1 MDLEEIGMSA
11 FSVELL
17 QKLSKDFY
25 NIGRQEGFDAGF
37 TAALC
42 TIASVGKKESAEDAL
57 KYAKDFLNGPLANKE
72 AKDKSRR
79 ARRSVRKS
87 RTRRCIEMNL
97 DEYTDKLA
105 ELAEESVTES
115 DLQFLKGRN
124 VYLSGPI
131 TGVKGYKYPF
141 IFMEKVLHKVSDGM
155 VFNPA
160 TEIPSDS
167 PYEAA
172 MATCLQAL
180 SLRVRD
186 GEDEP
191 YYPMYGVMI
200 LLPGWTKSK
209 GAQIENRV
217 AEACGIE
224 VIEMS
229 LSSKTF
235 RKIAPFYRALIN
247 VVDNY
252 GE

>member
-1 MDLEEIGMSA
+1 
-11 FSVELL
+11 
-17 QKLSKDFY
+17 
-25 NIGRQEGFDAGF
+25 
-37 TAALC
+37 
-42 TIASVGKKESAEDAL
+42 
-57 KYAKDFLNGPLANKE
+57 
-72 AKDKSRR
+72 
-79 ARRSVRKS
+79 
-87 RTRRCIEMNL
+87 MNL

-105 ELAEESVTES
+105 ELAAESVTES
-115 DLQFLKGRN
+115 DLHFLKGRN

-131 TGVKGYKYPF
+131 TGVKGYRCPF
-141 IFMEKVLHKVSDGM
+141 VFMEKVLHKVSDGM

-186 GEDEP
+186 DEDEP

-224 VIEMS
+224 VVDMS
-229 LSSKTF
+229 LDMAF
-235 RKIAPFYRALIN
+235 VKIRPFYRALVD
-247 VVDNY
+247 VVNNY
-252 GE
+252 GK

>member
-1 MDLEEIGMSA
+1 
-11 FSVELL
+11 
-17 QKLSKDFY
+17 
-25 NIGRQEGFDAGF
+25 
-37 TAALC
+37 
-42 TIASVGKKESAEDAL
+42 
-57 KYAKDFLNGPLANKE
+57 
-72 AKDKSRR
+72 
-79 ARRSVRKS
+79 
-87 RTRRCIEMNL
+87 MNL

-105 ELAEESVTES
+105 ELASA
-115 DLQFLKGRN
+115 DLTKDDFSFLKDRN

-141 IFMEKVLHKVSDGM
+141 VFMEKVLGKVSDGM

-160 TEIPSDS
+160 TEIPSDTS
-167 PYEAA
+167 YEAA

-200 LLPGWTKSK
+200 LLPGWVKSQ

-224 VIEMS
+224 VVDMS
-229 LSSKTF
+229 LDAAFT
-235 RKIAPFYRALIN
+235 KIRPFYRALVD
-247 VVDNY
+247 VVRNY

>member
-1 MDLEEIGMSA
+1 
-11 FSVELL
+11 
-17 QKLSKDFY
+17 
-25 NIGRQEGFDAGF
+25 
-37 TAALC
+37 
-42 TIASVGKKESAEDAL
+42 
-57 KYAKDFLNGPLANKE
+57 
-72 AKDKSRR
+72 
-79 ARRSVRKS
+79 
-87 RTRRCIEMNL
+87 MNL

-105 ELAEESVTES
+105 EFASA
-115 DLQFLKGRN
+115 DLTKDDFSFLKDRN

-141 IFMEKVLHKVSDGM
+141 VFMEKVLHKVSDGM

-191 YYPMYGVMI
+191 YYPMYEVMV
-200 LLPGWTKSK
+200 LLPGWTKSQ

-224 VIEMS
+224 VVDMS
-229 LSSKTF
+229 LDAAFT
-235 RKIAPFYRALIN
+235 KIRPFYRALVD
-247 VVDNY
+247 VVRNY

>member
-1 MDLEEIGMSA
+1 
-11 FSVELL
+11 
-17 QKLSKDFY
+17 
-25 NIGRQEGFDAGF
+25 
-37 TAALC
+37 
-42 TIASVGKKESAEDAL
+42 
-57 KYAKDFLNGPLANKE
+57 
-72 AKDKSRR
+72 
-79 ARRSVRKS
+79 
-87 RTRRCIEMNL
+87 MNL

-105 ELAEESVTES
+105 ELAAANLTKD
-115 DLQFLKGRN
+115 DLYFLKDRN

-141 IFMEKVLHKVSDGM
+141 IFMEKVLGKVSDGM

-160 TEIPSDS
+160 TEIPSNS

-200 LLPGWTKSK
+200 LLPGWVKSQ

-224 VIEMS
+224 VVEMS
-229 LSSKTF
+229 LSGKTF
-235 RKIAPFYRALIN
+235 QKIAPFYRALIN

>member
-1 MDLEEIGMSA
+1 
-11 FSVELL
+11 
-17 QKLSKDFY
+17 
-25 NIGRQEGFDAGF
+25 
-37 TAALC
+37 
-42 TIASVGKKESAEDAL
+42 
-57 KYAKDFLNGPLANKE
+57 
-72 AKDKSRR
+72 
-79 ARRSVRKS
+79 
-87 RTRRCIEMNL
+87 MNL
-97 DEYTDKLA
+97 DEYTDKFA
-105 ELAEESVTES
+105 ELAAESVTES

-131 TGVKGYKYPF
+131 TGVKGYRCPF
-141 IFMEKVLHKVSDGM
+141 AFMEKVLHKVSDGM

-160 TEIPSDS
+160 TEIPSGS

-191 YYPMYGVMI
+191 YYPMYEVMI

-224 VIEMS
+224 VVDMPS
-229 LSSKTF
+229 NKAFT
-235 RKIAPFYRALIN
+235 KIMPFYRALIS
-247 VVDNY
+247 VVENY

>member
-1 MDLEEIGMSA
+1 
-11 FSVELL
+11 
-17 QKLSKDFY
+17 
-25 NIGRQEGFDAGF
+25 
-37 TAALC
+37 
-42 TIASVGKKESAEDAL
+42 
-57 KYAKDFLNGPLANKE
+57 
-72 AKDKSRR
+72 
-79 ARRSVRKS
+79 
-87 RTRRCIEMNL
+87 MNL

-105 ELAEESVTES
+105 ELAAESVTES
-115 DLQFLKGRN
+115 DLHFLKGRN

-131 TGVKGYKYPF
+131 TGVKDYRCPF
-141 IFMEKVLHKVSDGM
+141 VFMEKVLNKVNDGM

-160 TEIPSDS
+160 TQIPSNT

-191 YYPMYGVMI
+191 YYPMYEVMI

-224 VIEMS
+224 VVDMPS
-229 LSSKTF
+229 NKAFT
-235 RKIAPFYRALIN
+235 KVMPFYRALIS
-247 VVDNY
+247 VVENY
-252 GE
+252 GK

>member
-1 MDLEEIGMSA
+1 
-11 FSVELL
+11 
-17 QKLSKDFY
+17 
-25 NIGRQEGFDAGF
+25 
-37 TAALC
+37 
-42 TIASVGKKESAEDAL
+42 
-57 KYAKDFLNGPLANKE
+57 
-72 AKDKSRR
+72 
-79 ARRSVRKS
+79 
-87 RTRRCIEMNL
+87 MNL

-105 ELAEESVTES
+105 ELAAEDVTES
-115 DLQFLKGRN
+115 DLYFLKGRN

-141 IFMEKVLHKVSDGM
+141 VFMEKVLHKASDGM

-191 YYPMYGVMI
+191 YYPMYEVMF
-200 LLPGWTKSK
+200 LLPGWTKSQ

-224 VIEMS
+224 VVEMS
-229 LSSKTF
+229 SNKAFT
-235 RKIAPFYRALIN
+235 KVMPFYRALIS
-247 VVDNY
+247 VVENY

>member
-1 MDLEEIGMSA
+1 
-11 FSVELL
+11 
-17 QKLSKDFY
+17 
-25 NIGRQEGFDAGF
+25 
-37 TAALC
+37 
-42 TIASVGKKESAEDAL
+42 
-57 KYAKDFLNGPLANKE
+57 
-72 AKDKSRR
+72 
-79 ARRSVRKS
+79 
-87 RTRRCIEMNL
+87 MNL

-105 ELAEESVTES
+105 ELASA
-115 DLQFLKGRN
+115 DLTKDDFSFLKDRN

-141 IFMEKVLHKVSDGM
+141 VFMEKVLHKVSDGM

-186 GEDEP
+186 DEDEP
-191 YYPMYGVMI
+191 YYPMYEVMI
-200 LLPGWTKSK
+200 LLPGWTKSQ

-224 VIEMS
+224 VVDMS
-229 LSSKTF
+229 SNKAF
-235 RKIAPFYRALIN
+235 IKVMPFYRALIS
-247 VVDNY
+247 VVENY

>member
-1 MDLEEIGMSA
+1 M
-11 FSVELL
+11 
-17 QKLSKDFY
+17 
-25 NIGRQEGFDAGF
+25 
-37 TAALC
+37 
-42 TIASVGKKESAEDAL
+42 
-57 KYAKDFLNGPLANKE
+57 
-72 AKDKSRR
+72 
-79 ARRSVRKS
+79 
-87 RTRRCIEMNL
+87 MNL

-105 ELAEESVTES
+105 ELAAEDVTES
-115 DLQFLKGRN
+115 DIYFLKDKN

-141 IFMEKVLHKVSDGM
+141 IFMEKVLNKVSDGM

-180 SLRVRD
+180 SLRGRD
-186 GEDEP
+186 REDEP
-191 YYPMYGVMI
+191 YSPMYDVMI

-224 VIEMS
+224 VVDMS
-229 LSSKTF
+229 LDMAF
-235 RKIAPFYRALIN
+235 VKIRPFYRALVD
-247 VVDNY
+247 VVNNY
-252 GE
+252 GK

>member
-1 MDLEEIGMSA
+1 
-11 FSVELL
+11 
-17 QKLSKDFY
+17 
-25 NIGRQEGFDAGF
+25 
-37 TAALC
+37 
-42 TIASVGKKESAEDAL
+42 
-57 KYAKDFLNGPLANKE
+57 
-72 AKDKSRR
+72 
-79 ARRSVRKS
+79 
-87 RTRRCIEMNL
+87 MNL
-97 DEYTDKLA
+97 DEYTDRLA
-105 ELAEESVTES
+105 ELAAESVTES

-131 TGVKGYKYPF
+131 TGVKGYRCLF
-141 IFMEKVLHKVSDGM
+141 VFMEKILNKVSDSM

-160 TEIPSDS
+160 TEIPSNS

-191 YYPMYGVMI
+191 YYPMYEVMI

-217 AEACGIE
+217 AEACGIK
-224 VIEMS
+224 VIDMS
-229 LSSKTF
+229 LDKSF
-235 RKIAPFYRALIN
+235 AKIMPFYRALIG
-247 VVDNY
+247 VVNNH

>member
-1 MDLEEIGMSA
+1 
-11 FSVELL
+11 
-17 QKLSKDFY
+17 
-25 NIGRQEGFDAGF
+25 
-37 TAALC
+37 
-42 TIASVGKKESAEDAL
+42 
-57 KYAKDFLNGPLANKE
+57 
-72 AKDKSRR
+72 
-79 ARRSVRKS
+79 
-87 RTRRCIEMNL
+87 MNL

-105 ELAEESVTES
+105 ELASA
-115 DLQFLKGRN
+115 DLTKDDFSFLKDRN

-191 YYPMYGVMI
+191 YSPMYDVMI
-200 LLPGWTKSK
+200 LLPGWVKSQ

-224 VIEMS
+224 VIDMS
-229 LSSKTF
+229 SNKAFT
-235 RKIAPFYRALIN
+235 KVMPFYRALIG
-247 VVDNY
+247 VVENY
-252 GE
+252 GK

>member
-1 MDLEEIGMSA
+1 
-11 FSVELL
+11 
-17 QKLSKDFY
+17 
-25 NIGRQEGFDAGF
+25 
-37 TAALC
+37 
-42 TIASVGKKESAEDAL
+42 
-57 KYAKDFLNGPLANKE
+57 
-72 AKDKSRR
+72 
-79 ARRSVRKS
+79 
-87 RTRRCIEMNL
+87 MNL

-105 ELAEESVTES
+105 ELAAESVTES
-115 DLQFLKGRN
+115 DLHFLKGRN

-131 TGVKGYKYPF
+131 TGVKDYRCHF
-141 IFMEKVLHKVSDGM
+141 VFMEKVLNKVSDGM

-160 TEIPSDS
+160 TQIPSDS

-191 YYPMYGVMI
+191 YYPMYEVMI

-224 VIEMS
+224 VVDMS
-229 LSSKTF
+229 LDMAF
-235 RKIAPFYRALIN
+235 VKIRPFYRALVD
-247 VVDNY
+247 VVNNY
-252 GE
+252 GK

>member
-1 MDLEEIGMSA
+1 
-11 FSVELL
+11 
-17 QKLSKDFY
+17 
-25 NIGRQEGFDAGF
+25 
-37 TAALC
+37 
-42 TIASVGKKESAEDAL
+42 
-57 KYAKDFLNGPLANKE
+57 
-72 AKDKSRR
+72 
-79 ARRSVRKS
+79 
-87 RTRRCIEMNL
+87 MNL

-105 ELAEESVTES
+105 ELAAESVTES
-115 DLQFLKGRN
+115 DLHFLKGRN

-131 TGVKGYKYPF
+131 TGVKGYRCPF
-141 IFMEKVLHKVSDGM
+141 VFMEKILHKVSDGM

-186 GEDEP
+186 DEDEP
-191 YYPMYGVMI
+191 CYPMYGVMI

-224 VIEMS
+224 VVDMS
-229 LSSKTF
+229 LNAAF
-235 RKIAPFYRALIN
+235 AKIRPFYRALVD
-247 VVDNY
+247 VVKNY

>member
-1 MDLEEIGMSA
+1 
-11 FSVELL
+11 
-17 QKLSKDFY
+17 
-25 NIGRQEGFDAGF
+25 
-37 TAALC
+37 
-42 TIASVGKKESAEDAL
+42 
-57 KYAKDFLNGPLANKE
+57 
-72 AKDKSRR
+72 
-79 ARRSVRKS
+79 
-87 RTRRCIEMNL
+87 MNL

-105 ELAEESVTES
+105 ELAAEDVTES
-115 DLQFLKGRN
+115 DLYFLKGRN

-131 TGVKGYKYPF
+131 TGVKGYRCPF
-141 IFMEKVLHKVSDGM
+141 VFMEKVLHKVSDGM

-160 TEIPSDS
+160 TEILSNT

-200 LLPGWTKSK
+200 LLPGWTKSQ

-224 VIEMS
+224 VVDMS
-229 LSSKTF
+229 SNKAFT
-235 RKIAPFYRALIN
+235 KVMPFYRALIS
-247 VVDNY
+247 VVENY
-252 GE
+252 GK

>member
-1 MDLEEIGMSA
+1 M
-11 FSVELL
+11 
-17 QKLSKDFY
+17 
-25 NIGRQEGFDAGF
+25 
-37 TAALC
+37 T
-42 TIASVGKKESAEDAL
+42 
-57 KYAKDFLNGPLANKE
+57 
-72 AKDKSRR
+72 
-79 ARRSVRKS
+79 
-87 RTRRCIEMNL
+87 L

-105 ELAEESVTES
+105 ELAVATLTED
-115 DLQFLKGRN
+115 DLSFLKGKN

-141 IFMEKVLHKVSDGM
+141 IFVEKILNKLSDGM

-191 YYPMYGVMI
+191 YYPMYEVMI

-217 AEACGIE
+217 AVACGIE
-224 VIEMS
+224 VIDMS
-229 LSSKTF
+229 LDAAF
-235 RKIAPFYRALIN
+235 AKIRPFYRALVD

-252 GE
+252 GK

>member
-1 MDLEEIGMSA
+1 
-11 FSVELL
+11 
-17 QKLSKDFY
+17 
-25 NIGRQEGFDAGF
+25 
-37 TAALC
+37 
-42 TIASVGKKESAEDAL
+42 
-57 KYAKDFLNGPLANKE
+57 
-72 AKDKSRR
+72 
-79 ARRSVRKS
+79 
-87 RTRRCIEMNL
+87 MNL

-105 ELAEESVTES
+105 ELASA
-115 DLQFLKGRN
+115 DLTKDDFSFLKDRN

-160 TEIPSDS
+160 TEIPSDT

-191 YYPMYGVMI
+191 YYPMYEVMV
-200 LLPGWTKSK
+200 LLPGWVKSQ

-224 VIEMS
+224 VVDMPS
-229 LSSKTF
+229 NKAFT
-235 RKIAPFYRALIN
+235 KIMPFYRALVD
-247 VVDNY
+247 VVNNY

>member
-1 MDLEEIGMSA
+1 M
-11 FSVELL
+11 
-17 QKLSKDFY
+17 
-25 NIGRQEGFDAGF
+25 
-37 TAALC
+37 
-42 TIASVGKKESAEDAL
+42 
-57 KYAKDFLNGPLANKE
+57 
-72 AKDKSRR
+72 
-79 ARRSVRKS
+79 
-87 RTRRCIEMNL
+87 MNL

-105 ELAEESVTES
+105 ELAAESVTES
-115 DLQFLKGRN
+115 DLHFLKGRN

-131 TGVKGYKYPF
+131 TGVKDYRCPF
-141 IFMEKVLHKVSDGM
+141 VFMEKVLNKVSDGM

-160 TEIPSDS
+160 TQIPSNT

-191 YYPMYGVMI
+191 YYPMYEVMI

-224 VIEMS
+224 VVDVS
-229 LSSKTF
+229 LDMAF
-235 RKIAPFYRALIN
+235 VKIRPFYRALVD
-247 VVDNY
+247 VVNNY
-252 GE
+252 GK

>member
-1 MDLEEIGMSA
+1 
-11 FSVELL
+11 
-17 QKLSKDFY
+17 
-25 NIGRQEGFDAGF
+25 
-37 TAALC
+37 
-42 TIASVGKKESAEDAL
+42 
-57 KYAKDFLNGPLANKE
+57 
-72 AKDKSRR
+72 
-79 ARRSVRKS
+79 
-87 RTRRCIEMNL
+87 MNL

-105 ELAEESVTES
+105 ELAAANLTK
-115 DLQFLKGRN
+115 DDFYFLKDRN

-141 IFMEKVLHKVSDGM
+141 VFMEKVLSKVSDGM

-191 YYPMYGVMI
+191 YYPMYEVMV
-200 LLPGWTKSK
+200 LLPGWTKSQ

-224 VIEMS
+224 VVEMS
-229 LSSKTF
+229 SNKAFT
-235 RKIAPFYRALIN
+235 KVMPFYRALIS
-247 VVDNY
+247 VVENY

>member
-1 MDLEEIGMSA
+1 
-11 FSVELL
+11 
-17 QKLSKDFY
+17 
-25 NIGRQEGFDAGF
+25 
-37 TAALC
+37 
-42 TIASVGKKESAEDAL
+42 
-57 KYAKDFLNGPLANKE
+57 
-72 AKDKSRR
+72 
-79 ARRSVRKS
+79 
-87 RTRRCIEMNL
+87 MNL

-105 ELAEESVTES
+105 ELAAESVTES
-115 DLQFLKGRN
+115 DLHFLKGRN

-131 TGVKGYKYPF
+131 TGVKGYRCPF
-141 IFMEKVLHKVSDGM
+141 VFMEKVLHKVSDGM

-160 TEIPSDS
+160 TEIPSNT

-191 YYPMYGVMI
+191 YYPMYEVMI

-224 VIEMS
+224 VVDMS
-229 LSSKTF
+229 LDMAF
-235 RKIAPFYRALIN
+235 AKIRPFYRVLVD
-247 VVDNY
+247 VVKNY

>member
-1 MDLEEIGMSA
+1 
-11 FSVELL
+11 
-17 QKLSKDFY
+17 
-25 NIGRQEGFDAGF
+25 
-37 TAALC
+37 
-42 TIASVGKKESAEDAL
+42 
-57 KYAKDFLNGPLANKE
+57 
-72 AKDKSRR
+72 
-79 ARRSVRKS
+79 
-87 RTRRCIEMNL
+87 MNL

-105 ELAEESVTES
+105 ELAAESVTES
-115 DLQFLKGRN
+115 DLYFLKGRN

-141 IFMEKVLHKVSDGM
+141 IFVEKILHKVSDSM

-209 GAQIENRV
+209 GAQIENCV

-224 VIEMS
+224 VVDMS
-229 LSSKTF
+229 LDMPF
-235 RKIAPFYRALIN
+235 VKIRPFYRALVD
-247 VVDNY
+247 VVNNY
-252 GE
+252 GK

>member
-1 MDLEEIGMSA
+1 M
-11 FSVELL
+11 
-17 QKLSKDFY
+17 
-25 NIGRQEGFDAGF
+25 
-37 TAALC
+37 
-42 TIASVGKKESAEDAL
+42 
-57 KYAKDFLNGPLANKE
+57 
-72 AKDKSRR
+72 
-79 ARRSVRKS
+79 
-87 RTRRCIEMNL
+87 MNL

-105 ELAEESVTES
+105 ELAVESVTES

-131 TGVKGYKYPF
+131 TGVKGYRCPF
-141 IFMEKVLHKVSDGM
+141 VFMEKVLHKVSDGM

-160 TEIPSDS
+160 IEIPSDS

-191 YYPMYGVMI
+191 YYPMYEVMI

-224 VIEMS
+224 VVDMPS
-229 LSSKTF
+229 NKAFT
-235 RKIAPFYRALIN
+235 KIMPFYRALIS
-247 VVDNY
+247 VVENY
-252 GE
+252 GK

>member
-1 MDLEEIGMSA
+1 
-11 FSVELL
+11 
-17 QKLSKDFY
+17 
-25 NIGRQEGFDAGF
+25 
-37 TAALC
+37 
-42 TIASVGKKESAEDAL
+42 
-57 KYAKDFLNGPLANKE
+57 
-72 AKDKSRR
+72 
-79 ARRSVRKS
+79 
-87 RTRRCIEMNL
+87 MNL

-105 ELAEESVTES
+105 ELAAESVTES
-115 DLQFLKGRN
+115 DLHFLKGRN

-141 IFMEKVLHKVSDGM
+141 IFVEKVLHKVSDGM

-191 YYPMYGVMI
+191 YYPMYEVMI
-200 LLPGWTKSK
+200 LLLGWPKSK

-224 VIEMS
+224 VVDMS
-229 LSSKTF
+229 LDMAF
-235 RKIAPFYRALIN
+235 VKIRPFYRALVD
-247 VVDNY
+247 VVNNH
-252 GE
+252 GQ

>member
-1 MDLEEIGMSA
+1 
-11 FSVELL
+11 
-17 QKLSKDFY
+17 
-25 NIGRQEGFDAGF
+25 
-37 TAALC
+37 
-42 TIASVGKKESAEDAL
+42 
-57 KYAKDFLNGPLANKE
+57 
-72 AKDKSRR
+72 
-79 ARRSVRKS
+79 
-87 RTRRCIEMNL
+87 MNL

-105 ELAEESVTES
+105 ELAAEDVTES
-115 DLQFLKGRN
+115 DLHFLKDRN

-131 TGVKGYKYPF
+131 TGVKDYKYPF

-160 TEIPSDS
+160 TEIPSDF

-186 GEDEP
+186 DEDEP

-224 VIEMS
+224 VIDMPS
-229 LSSKTF
+229 NKAFT
-235 RKIAPFYRALIN
+235 KVMPFYRALIS
-247 VVDNY
+247 VVENY
-252 GE
+252 GK

>member
-1 MDLEEIGMSA
+1 
-11 FSVELL
+11 
-17 QKLSKDFY
+17 
-25 NIGRQEGFDAGF
+25 
-37 TAALC
+37 
-42 TIASVGKKESAEDAL
+42 
-57 KYAKDFLNGPLANKE
+57 
-72 AKDKSRR
+72 
-79 ARRSVRKS
+79 
-87 RTRRCIEMNL
+87 MNL

-105 ELAEESVTES
+105 EFAAEDVTES
-115 DLQFLKGRN
+115 DLYFLKDRN

-131 TGVKGYKYPF
+131 TDVKGYKYPF
-141 IFMEKVLHKVSDGM
+141 IFVEKVLNKVSDGM

-180 SLRVRD
+180 SLRRVRD

-191 YYPMYGVMI
+191 YYPMYEVMI

-224 VIEMS
+224 VVDM
-229 LSSKTF
+229 LSNKAFT
-235 RKIAPFYRALIN
+235 KIMPFYRALVD
-247 VVDNY
+247 VVNNY